1 MRSLI
6 TVYIHHFHQRWQR
19 CISLIILLTTSGIL
33 YVLIPTTRIPVLLL
47 ALAVLIW
54 ERIRIASGLHTLT
67 MHIASGQPLSKI
79 EVQEDAL
86 GALCHAVNN
95 VLQQQ
100 RLYHHTQAL
109 LPTLPTRAT
118 ATLCRTH
125 VPDEGISH
133 TVTILVVGYTRA
145 TPRQPAATDQHIQAL
160 RNLSAVIQEQIET
173 HHALLERYGDLFL
186 MAFGAFDTIPLTTTN
201 RQALQTA
208 QALRQTW
215 NSNSPRGGLTF
226 SLANGSALALVLPGL
241 GYTMI
246 GAPLQQALHIHQIAL
261 AHPSYSLLCSEE
273 CYVTLRH
280 TIDTAWIVL
289 PPRVLSPD
297 QCDQAVYA
305 CWHR

>member
-1 MRSLI
+1 MRWLR
-6 TVYIHHFHQRWQR
+6 TVYIHYFHQRWQR
-19 CISLIILLTTSGIL
+19 CISLIILLITSGIL
-33 YVLIPTTRIPVLLL
+33 CILIPTTRIPVLLL
-47 ALAVLIW
+47 ALALLIW
-54 ERIRIASGLHTLT
+54 ERIRITSGLHTLT
-67 MHIASGQPLSKI
+67 IHIASGQPLSKI

-86 GALCHAVNN
+86 GELCHAVNN

-118 ATLCRTH
+118 MTLCHTH
-125 VPDEGISH
+125 IPDEGIPH

-160 RNLSAVIQEQIET
+160 RNLAAVLQEQIET
-173 HHALLERYGDLFL
+173 HHALVERCGDLL
-186 MAFGAFDTIPLTTTN
+186 LLAFGAFDTIPLTTTN
-201 RQALQTA
+201 RQAVQTA

-215 NSNSPRGGLTF
+215 NSNSPRGALTF
-226 SLANGSALALVLPGL
+226 SLSSGSALALVLPGL

-280 TIDTAWIVL
+280 TIDAAWTVL
-289 PPRVLSPD
+289 SPRVLSPD
-297 QCDQAVYA
+297 QRDQAVYA
-305 CWHR
+305 CWYR